1 MEEELYAVVF
11 RDPNSSEDVRIMAV
25 LPEAI
30 AKRLCDCLNDSKHML
45 PDPDPDEYF
54 EVLQVEFGIF
64 NENFGVI
71 EMFEAI
77 MDLLSD

>member
-11 RDPNSSEDVRIMAV
+11 RDPNSSDDVRIMAV

-30 AKRLCDCLNDSKHML
+30 AKRLCDCLNDSKHLL
-45 PDPDPDEYF
+45 PDPDGYF
-54 EVLQVEFGIF
+54 EVLQVEFDIF

>member
-11 RDPNSSEDVRIMAV
+11 RDPNSSDDVRIMAV

-30 AKRLCDCLNDSKHML
+30 AKRLCDCLNDSKHLL
-45 PDPDPDEYF
+45 PDPDGYF
-54 EVLQVEFGIF
+54 EALQVEFGIF